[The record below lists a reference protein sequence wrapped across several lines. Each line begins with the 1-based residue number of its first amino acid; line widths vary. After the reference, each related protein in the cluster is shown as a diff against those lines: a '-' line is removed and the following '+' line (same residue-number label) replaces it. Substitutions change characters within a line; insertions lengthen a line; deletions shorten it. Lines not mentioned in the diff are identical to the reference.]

1 MTLGHERGWRALLRG
16 IFDWQEVGTACSG
29 VDSIGLSKI
38 APLPA
43 LFASVA
49 SATSDHGLI
58 GNAKAV
64 EERRATNLDR

>member
-49 SATSDHGLI
+49 SGHGLI

-64 EERRATNLDR
+64 EERRATNLDPVD